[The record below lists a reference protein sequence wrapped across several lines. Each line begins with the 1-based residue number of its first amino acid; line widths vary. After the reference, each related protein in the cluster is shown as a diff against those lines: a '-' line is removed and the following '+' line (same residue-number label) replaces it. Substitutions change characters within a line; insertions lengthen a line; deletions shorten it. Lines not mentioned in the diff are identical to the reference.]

1 MSFLYFEE
9 GQNVEGCRYDERD
22 KVVYH
27 HVGNVQVSLKANK
40 TSKRPVSR
48 LQSLTGLPAPIL
60 REGGG

>member
-27 HVGNVQVSLKANK
+27 DVGNVQVSLKANK
-40 TSKRPVSR
+40 TSKRPVSKATPK
-48 LQSLTGLPAPIL
+48 STPC
-60 REGGG
+60 